1 VSAAARASGE
11 RQGRYSPARV
21 TRPSSSPGSAV
32 GAQQQQ
38 QQPQQQ
44 RRHTT
49 ERRSSSTRGA
59 RSAIPQP
66 RTATV
71 AAATP
76 RSEEGDEQ
84 DTLNGEDEVLGEAP
98 SGLGPEAA
106 LRYQKAQ
113 LRAMAEQ
120 LREGQVTRPT
130 VLCI

>member
-1 VSAAARASGE
+1 
-11 RQGRYSPARV
+11 V
-21 TRPSSSPGSAV
+21 TRPSSSPGIAV
-32 GAQQQQ
+32 AGQQQQQ

-44 RRHTT
+44 RRHST

-66 RTATV
+66 RTAV
-71 AAATP
+71 AAAATP
-76 RSEEGDEQ
+76 RSEEGDG
-84 DTLNGEDEVLGEAP
+84 DSTLNGEEEVLGEAP

-120 LREGQVTRPT
+120 LREGQVTRRT
-130 VLCI
+130 VLIVSEAVDHLSHALA